1 MFVMSDNKK
10 SMRKYLLPIFAIA
23 ITGLIGSCTK
33 SYSPTTGPYQNLQ
46 IALQTI
52 ATAEITTTV
61 DATTG
66 GTFYGNS
73 GTRYV
78 IPRNAF
84 QTSGGTQVTGNV
96 TVLTAEFLSKTDMIF
111 SGIIP
116 YSLLGNLATAGE
128 IYILPAQNAST
139 LNFTT
144 DIRYQAIMPQQ
155 KTNYELDS
163 LSLFYGRQDPVSQ
176 TVSWLSNPSQPGSVA
191 VTSGDSVTI
200 NGSATGFVSA
210 GEFIDV
216 SNSQYPTFT
225 VTPSVTGAKITDTV
239 AAFVVYDGYN
249 SIWLMQNVNEANH
262 VFTESKVRPI
272 PFHLVLMTVINGYFY
287 GGIVAVSQVSNGAN
301 YTVNMIQ
308 IAPSDF
314 KTMVGNLP

>member
-1 MFVMSDNKK
+1 MSDNKR

-23 ITGLIGSCTK
+23 MTGLIGSCTK

-52 ATAEITTTV
+52 AIAEKVDTV
-61 DATTG
+61 NAITG

-78 IPRNAF
+78 IPKNDF
-84 QTSGGTQVTGNV
+84 QTSSGAAVTTGNV
-96 TVLTAEFLSKTDMIF
+96 TILTAEFLNKTDMMF

-128 IYILPAQNAST
+128 IYILPTQNLST
-139 LNFTT
+139 LNFTS

-155 KTNYELDS
+155 NSLYELDS

-176 TVSWLSNPSQPGSVA
+176 TVSWLSNPSQPGSI
-191 VTSGDSVTI
+191 TKNGDSVTI
-200 NGSATGFVSA
+200 NGTATGFVSA
-210 GEFIDV
+210 GKFIDV
-216 SNSQYPTFT
+216 NNTQYPTFT

-239 AAFVVYDGYN
+239 AAFVVYDNYN
-249 SIWLMQNVNEANH
+249 SIWLMQNVNEATH

-272 PFHLVLMTVINGYFY
+272 PFHLVVMTVINGYFY
-287 GGIVAVSQVSNGAN
+287 GGIVAVPQVSNGAN